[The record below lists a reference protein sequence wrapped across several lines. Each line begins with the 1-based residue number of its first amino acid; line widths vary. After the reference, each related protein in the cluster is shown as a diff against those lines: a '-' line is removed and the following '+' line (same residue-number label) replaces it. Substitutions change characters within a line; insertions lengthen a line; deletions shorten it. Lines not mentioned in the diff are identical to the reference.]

1 MWVFV
6 QWCLRRE
13 ALNPWNYLEILFP
26 LSVAGIVSWRELSFR
41 WYPGQGTALLRILFG
56 ISASFIFVGG
66 VRHASKAV
74 CWEVSREQ
82 RDLVRL
88 TGIEPNTLLW
98 CKSLCR
104 WWTIGLSLL
113 LLFPLAMFSR
123 TM

>member
-1 MWVFV
+1 MNSSNVETTSVVRRLESDAGERRRVMWVFV

-88 TGIEPNTLLW
+88 TGIEPN
-98 CKSLCR
+98 
-104 WWTIGLSLL
+104 IG
-113 LLFPLAMFSR
+113 
-123 TM
+123 